1 MVPKQLV
8 DSTFALRMATTFI
21 INRSAISMLS
31 LSVSILTVLLS
42 TCKAPLQQGN
52 GVGVPI
58 VRVGIAEQKSALEFR
73 VSGRVTFYNRNRDA
87 AYRNRNEG
95 LWRVEVLASRPA
107 RFVYRLA
114 VGTTEDRFRAQE
126 IITSL
131 KRKGLA
137 ARLETRR
144 RSSGWKLPYLSQSI
158 HQVFLKPEFNSEKT
172 AEAYQARIRKKTGAE
187 IVKVPVSQS
196 KGTLRFTNLGNNT
209 SFESRRSVRLSANVM
224 ELLAVDVGT
233 GYHWAAEEKRQYA
246 GVLEFLVDSSGGIT
260 VINEVSLEDYLKGV
274 VPSEMPIGFPFE
286 ALKAQAVAARGEAAS
301 KIDIRHP
308 FEAFDLCD
316 DVHCQVFSGLSRQGE
331 PTDRAVK
338 STRGIFMVHR
348 HRVIEAFYAG
358 VCGGHTENNDNV
370 WLTDA
375 MPYLTGIEDSE
386 AASRRNS
393 LHQENGVRRWIDARP
408 DVFCN
413 TTTVKIPESLK
424 YSRKYFRWQVTYDRR
439 ELEEIIRNKTGE
451 IFGDLVDLIPKRRG
465 VSGRILELEI
475 VGSRKRFVVSREL
488 AIRQALSKNTLYS
501 ACFYIKKIGSKK
513 LADRFMIK
521 GAGWG
526 HGVGMCQIGAAMMAD
541 SGSKFDEI
549 LTHYYNGVSLQLLY
563 N

>member
-1 MVPKQLV
+1 M
-8 DSTFALRMATTFI
+8 
-21 INRSAISMLS
+21 S

-52 GVGVPI
+52 GVGVPL

-87 AYRNRNEG
+87 VFLNRNEG
-95 LWRVEVLASRPA
+95 LWRVEVLANRPA

-144 RSSGWKLPYLSQSI
+144 RSSGWMLPYLSQSI
-158 HQVFLKPEFNSEKT
+158 HQVFLKKEFNSEK
-172 AEAYQARIRKKTGAE
+172 AAQAYRARIRKKTGSE
-187 IVKVPVSQS
+187 IARIPVSPS
-196 KGTLRFTNLGNNT
+196 KGTLRFTNLENNS
-209 SFESRRSVRLSANVM
+209 SFESRRSVRLTANVM

-246 GVLEFLVDSSGGIT
+246 GVIEFLVDSSGGIT

-274 VPSEMPIGFPFE
+274 VPSEMPVGFPFE

-316 DVHCQVFSGLSRQGE
+316 DVHCQVFSGLSKQGE
-331 PTDRAVK
+331 PTNRAVK
-338 STRGIFMVHR
+338 STRGIFIVHR
-348 HRVIEAFYAG
+348 DRVIEAFYAG

-375 MPYLTGIEDSE
+375 MPYLRGIQDSK
-386 AASRRNS
+386 AASRRTS
-393 LHQENGVRRWIDARP
+393 LHQENDARRWIDARP
-408 DVFCN
+408 NVFCN
-413 TTTVKIPESLK
+413 TKTVKIPESLK
-424 YSRKYFRWQVTYDRR
+424 YSRKYFRWEVRYDRR
-439 ELEEIIRNKTGE
+439 ELEEIIRDKTGE
-451 IFGDLVDLIPKRRG
+451 NFGDLMDLIPKRRG

-488 AIRQALSKNTLYS
+488 AIRQALSKNTLFS
-501 ACFYIKKIGSKK
+501 ACFYVKKIGSKK
-513 LADRFMIK
+513 LPDKFMIK

-526 HGVGMCQIGAAMMAD
+526 HGVGMCQIGAAIMAD
-541 SGSKFDEI
+541 SGRNFDEI